1 MLLATLAVQTLTHQ
15 ALGVPPVD
23 ITPQT
28 QIEQVG
34 TRTVP
39 DQAEESATKKVA
51 IASPEASPA
60 PEFSKAQSQQDTPNV
75 VVPTVASQATQ
86 TSNSR
91 IAVSETEVTPAQ
103 ASVETEK
110 ERSLPVLHSAALPSA
125 TDLAALQ
132 SNSAKDL
139 QKVSTSEQSTTLLA
153 SRNAPI
159 SEESANSQPTSTVVA
174 QATSGQSRAEVEQL
188 QEELREL
195 ENLELE
201 SAFQASPAL
210 SINIPTGFGLDN
222 NTGFVSATY
231 QERTRYSGGVD
242 DGGLGIGIGLGDA
255 RESVGVELSYTAAS
269 FGGSRDF
276 GAGGFNAKVHRQL
289 PGDVSVAAGWNG
301 FLNIGGDNDFENSLY
316 GVATKIIRTRE
327 NISSPFSRVAITAGV
342 GNGQFRTEDSV
353 ADDRDNINV
362 FGNIA
367 VRVARPVSLIAEWSG
382 QDLGVGVSI
391 APFKDFPLVITPAV
405 RDIAGAGDG
414 ARFVLGTGLAFR
426 F

>member
-15 ALGVPPVD
+15 ALGVPPVG
-23 ITPQT
+23 IPPQAE
-28 QIEQVG
+28 IGQVG

-39 DQAEESATKKVA
+39 DQAEESTTKKVA
-51 IASPEASPA
+51 IASPETSPV

-103 ASVETEK
+103 ASAETEK
-110 ERSLPVLHSAALPSA
+110 ERSLPVLQSAALPSA

-139 QKVSTSEQSTTLLA
+139 QKVSTSEQNT
-153 SRNAPI
+153 
-159 SEESANSQPTSTVVA
+159 NSQSTSTVVA
-174 QATSGQSRAEVEQL
+174 QATSGQSRADVEQL